1 MSFIFHQ
8 IVSFSL
14 VGSTFSWPEER
25 GKRKNASRKKM
36 LMAEKC
42 TNKYKHYSLRRRHR
56 PSSSKHVP
64 QKKHSLT
71 GSRAPHSIRTAA
83 LFFALLALQNLLEK
97 KGGKK
102 FVYLLLNKPQ
112 LLLLLFLLMLLL
124 LLPFDVIVDS
134 CALALTFCAKKS
146 QKLLTVAMMDGTL
159 FMN

>member
-1 MSFIFHQ
+1 
-8 IVSFSL
+8 
-14 VGSTFSWPEER
+14 
-25 GKRKNASRKKM
+25 
-36 LMAEKC
+36 MAEKC

-56 PSSSKHVP
+56 PGSSKHVP

-71 GSRAPHSIRTAA
+71 GSRAPHSIRTAAA

-112 LLLLLFLLMLLL
+112 ILPLLLFLLMLLL

-134 CALALTFCAKKS
+134 CALALIFCAKKS
-146 QKLLTVAMMDGTL
+146 QKLLTVVMMDGTL

>member
-1 MSFIFHQ
+1 
-8 IVSFSL
+8 
-14 VGSTFSWPEER
+14 
-25 GKRKNASRKKM
+25 
-36 LMAEKC
+36 MAEKC

-56 PSSSKHVP
+56 PGSKHVP
-64 QKKHSLT
+64 QKKKQHSLT
-71 GSRAPHSIRTAA
+71 GSRAPHSIRTAARKAA

-112 LLLLLFLLMLLL
+112 ILPLLLFLLMLLL

-146 QKLLTVAMMDGTL
+146 QKLLTVVMMDGTL

>member
-1 MSFIFHQ
+1 MLLHILAMVLFKNKLMLFIYLHFHDV
-8 IVSFSL
+8 IHFSSIRIIL
-14 VGSTFSWPEER
+14 LRVQTFSWPEER

-56 PSSSKHVP
+56 PGSSKHVP

-83 LFFALLALQNLLEK
+83 ALFFALLALQNLLEK
-97 KGGKK
+97 KGKK

-124 LLPFDVIVDS
+124 LLPLDVIVDS
-134 CALALTFCAKKS
+134 CALP
-146 QKLLTVAMMDGTL
+146 
-159 FMN
+159 

>member
-1 MSFIFHQ
+1 
-8 IVSFSL
+8 
-14 VGSTFSWPEER
+14 
-25 GKRKNASRKKM
+25 
-36 LMAEKC
+36 MAEKC

-56 PSSSKHVP
+56 PGSSKHVP

-71 GSRAPHSIRTAA
+71 GSRAPHSIRTAAA

-112 LLLLLFLLMLLL
+112 ILPLLLFLLMLLL

-146 QKLLTVAMMDGTL
+146 QKLLTVVMMDGTL

>member
-1 MSFIFHQ
+1 
-8 IVSFSL
+8 
-14 VGSTFSWPEER
+14 
-25 GKRKNASRKKM
+25 
-36 LMAEKC
+36 MAEKC
-42 TNKYKHYSLRRRHR
+42 TNKYKHYSLRRRRRHR
-56 PSSSKHVP
+56 PGSSKHVP

-112 LLLLLFLLMLLL
+112 ILPLLLFLLMLLL

-146 QKLLTVAMMDGTL
+146 QKLLTVVMMDGTL